1 MSKVNVDHYQGH
13 DVCSGTLHR
22 NRCSVSAKNTS
33 PPGAIQH
40 RINKLRNQTKL
51 SNHQYAIL
59 QTPLNEIGEI
69 P

>member
-13 DVCSGTLHR
+13 DVCTATLHG
-22 NRCSVSAKNTS
+22 NRCSASAKNIS
-33 PPGAIQH
+33 PPDTTQH

-51 SNHQYAIL
+51 FNHQCAIL
-59 QTPLNEIGEI
+59 QAPLDEIGEM